1 MHEHQPKEDTKTNA
15 QLANTHVD
23 KLARVYVRIIKTCVH
38 KTRTF
43 EFIYAIIHELHKTK
57 SGSEHK
63 LIDMKNHEDR

>member
-23 KLARVYVRIIKTCVH
+23 KLARVYVRIIKICVH

-43 EFIYAIIHELHKTK
+43 EFIYAITTYMNYI
-57 SGSEHK
+57 K
-63 LIDMKNHEDR
+63 LKVVQNTNLLI